1 MSFKPYILQFSV
13 ILSIKLLFFQTL
25 TLLNFIPLIN
35 IYLAISQ
42 HSAIFPYHPI
52 PLFLPYSHILY
63 SIILTIFRYFDL
75 ININIYILPIHIL
88 CYPIPVFLC
97 IPQFSVYLHT
107 YTQILMLH
115 FSIYNLIFNF
125 FYTYIFILTI
135 DIYILIPIILHLLL
149 PLTFLYL
156 HSYIIQLHLHSHT
169 SGLKLTLSQLQSYTL
184 IIMPINIHLNFHFYI
199 LTIIC

>member
-1 MSFKPYILQFSV
+1 MSPRCLAWRYINSAVTIIHTLLHSYNSNLTLIFSYLHSQTDILIFIILHLYFLTYSLTLIISYNLGALTLSYLSSQNYILYIHSYLY
-13 ILSIKLLFFQTL
+13 IL
-25 TLLNFIPLIN
+25 
-35 IYLAISQ
+35 
-42 HSAIFPYHPI
+42 
-52 PLFLPYSHILY
+52 
-63 SIILTIFRYFDL
+63 
-75 ININIYILPIHIL
+75 IYI
-88 CYPIPVFLC
+88 FLH
-97 IPQFSVYLHT
+97 VYLHT

-156 HSYIIQLHLHSHT
+156 HSYIIQLHLPSHT